1 MCKIM
6 SQGRH
11 PATFFLELK
20 YNEALTYT
28 HDKTNKIWRHNK
40 NYNIRIWSSSY
51 IQLVYK
57 YININIKYKNVRLIW
72 NVPSMLE
79 KNGLIVQC
87 KYNYILDYLGKI
99 YQTSAKYEKNISVSV
114 KALS

>member
-1 MCKIM
+1 
-6 SQGRH
+6 
-11 PATFFLELK
+11 
-20 YNEALTYT
+20 
-28 HDKTNKIWRHNK
+28 
-40 NYNIRIWSSSY
+40 
-51 IQLVYK
+51 
-57 YININIKYKNVRLIW
+57 
-72 NVPSMLE
+72 MLE